1 MTSLVIRFKTSPA
14 TSGLS
19 FTNSSAFY
27 QQIELKTVMKL
38 PKEKAI
44 YTLNELLTNDKQL
57 EESCDQSESEIE
69 VSDDSDNYFSDNN
82 YTGTVNSTSSDGSLN
97 N

>member
-44 YTLNELLTNDKQL
+44 YTLNKLLTNDKQL

-69 VSDDSDNYFSDNN
+69 VSDNYFGDNN
-82 YTGTVNSTSSDGSLN
+82 NTGTVHSTRSDGSLN

>member
-1 MTSLVIRFKTSPA
+1 
-14 TSGLS
+14 
-19 FTNSSAFY
+19 
-27 QQIELKTVMKL
+27 MKL

-69 VSDDSDNYFSDNN
+69 VSDDFDNYFSDNN
-82 YTGTVNSTSSDGSLN
+82 NIGTVNSASSDGSLDN
-97 N
+97 

>member
-1 MTSLVIRFKTSPA
+1 MTLPVIRFKTSPA

-19 FTNSSAFY
+19 FTNSSEFY
-27 QQIELKTVMKL
+27 QQIELKTVITL
-38 PKEKAI
+38 PKEKAVYAI
-44 YTLNELLTNDKQL
+44 DKLLTDDKQL

-82 YTGTVNSTSSDGSLN
+82 NTRTVNSTSSDGSLKN
-97 N
+97 

>member
-1 MTSLVIRFKTSPA
+1 MTLPVIRFKTSPA
-14 TSGLS
+14 TGGLS
-19 FTNSSAFY
+19 FANSSEFY
-27 QQIELKTVMKL
+27 QQIELKTVMTL

-44 YTLNELLTNDKQL
+44 YTLDKLLTDDKQL

-69 VSDDSDNYFSDNN
+69 VSDDSGNYFGENN
-82 YTGTVNSTSSDGSLN
+82 NTETVNSTSFDGSLN

>member
-1 MTSLVIRFKTSPA
+1 MT
-14 TSGLS
+14 
-19 FTNSSAFY
+19 
-27 QQIELKTVMKL
+27 L

-44 YTLNELLTNDKQL
+44 YTLNKLLTDYKQL

-69 VSDDSDNYFSDNN
+69 VSDDSGNYFSDNN
-82 YTGTVNSTSSDGSLN
+82 NTGTVNSTSSDGSLN

>member
-1 MTSLVIRFKTSPA
+1 MTLPVIRFKTSPA
-14 TSGLS
+14 AIGSS
-19 FTNSSAFY
+19 FTYSSAFY
-27 QQIELKTVMKL
+27 QQIELKTVMTL

-44 YTLNELLTNDKQL
+44 YTLDKLLTDDKQL

-69 VSDDSDNYFSDNN
+69 VSDDSGNYFSDNN
-82 YTGTVNSTSSDGSLN
+82 NTGTVNSTSSDGSLN

>member
-1 MTSLVIRFKTSPA
+1 MTLSVIRFKTSPA
-14 TSGLS
+14 TGGLS
-19 FTNSSAFY
+19 FTNSSEFY
-27 QQIELKTVMKL
+27 QQIELKTVMTL

-44 YTLNELLTNDKQL
+44 YTLDKLLTDDKQL

-69 VSDDSDNYFSDNN
+69 VSDDSDNYFGDNN
-82 YTGTVNSTSSDGSLN
+82 NTGTVHSTSSDGSLN

>member
-1 MTSLVIRFKTSPA
+1 MTLSVVRFKTSPA
-14 TSGLS
+14 TGGLS
-19 FTNSSAFY
+19 FTNSSEFY

-44 YTLNELLTNDKQL
+44 YTLDELLTDDKQL
-57 EESCDQSESEIE
+57 EESCDQSESET
-69 VSDDSDNYFSDNN
+69 VSDDSDNYFGDNN
-82 YTGTVNSTSSDGSLN
+82 NTGTVHSTSSDGSLN